1 LFRRG
6 VTLARRQVWRGGACD
21 IVRCDAADLRR
32 QTAQLMSISP
42 TIIAG
47 REPSGAPRSNA
58 SQRIIA
64 AGIVLVFLYYA
75 ASVVMTIIMAVLFAY
90 FLDPVVEWMENRGL
104 PRGLGSLLMV
114 LLMVAIGV
122 AVISALWFRAEAFAE
137 DWPKY
142 GAKLKAARQA
152 IEKDLQVIESRVSE
166 ITPEEKQPRGTLRVE
181 QAESTRS
188 LLLEKLGS
196 LTNIVVAATFVPFLV
211 FFMLA
216 AKRTVW
222 HATLQLFPPSERT
235 QVKLALEKV
244 GDVLRG
250 YVMGNM
256 VVMLILVVACSVVFW
271 ALDMD
276 YPLLAGSASG
286 VLNLVPYFGTILSA
300 VPPIVLGLA
309 KWNSPRNYVIV
320 VGLMFGFHF
329 IALNVLFP
337 ALVGRKVQ
345 LSALA
350 VTLAL
355 LFWGWLWGAM
365 GFLLGIPVTASIKV
379 MCDHIEG
386 WEPVG
391 RWLGG

>member
-1 LFRRG
+1 
-6 VTLARRQVWRGGACD
+6 
-21 IVRCDAADLRR
+21 
-32 QTAQLMSISP
+32 MSISP
-42 TIIAG
+42 SILTG

-75 ASVVMTIIMAVLFAY
+75 ASVVMTILMAVLLAY

-104 PRGLGSLLMV
+104 PRGLGALLMV
-114 LLMVAIGV
+114 LLLC
-122 AVISALWFRAEAFAE
+122 AVLVGAISALWFRAESFAE
-137 DWPKY
+137 NWPKY
-142 GAKLKAARQA
+142 GAKLKAAREAVDKRLQA
-152 IEKDLQVIESRVSE
+152 IETHVSE
-166 ITPEEKQPRGTLRVE
+166 ITPVEKQPRGTLRVE
-181 QAESTRS
+181 QSESTRS
-188 LLLEKLGS
+188 FLLEKLGS

-216 AKRTVW
+216 AKRGVW
-222 HATLQLFPPSERT
+222 HATLQLFPPSQRT

-250 YVMGNM
+250 YVMGNV
-256 VVMLILVVACSVVFW
+256 VVMLILAGACTLLFW
-271 ALDMD
+271 ALDLD
-276 YPLLAGSASG
+276 YPLLAGFTSG

-300 VPPIVLGLA
+300 IPPLVLGIA
-309 KWNSPRNYVIV
+309 KWDKPGNYLIV
-320 VGLMFGFHF
+320 VGMMLAFHF

-379 MCDHIEG
+379 ICDHMEG

>member
-1 LFRRG
+1 
-6 VTLARRQVWRGGACD
+6 
-21 IVRCDAADLRR
+21 
-32 QTAQLMSISP
+32 MSISP
-42 TIIAG
+42 SILTG
-47 REPSGAPRSNA
+47 REPSGAPRGNA

-64 AGIVLVFLYYA
+64 TGIVLVFLYYA
-75 ASVVMTIIMAVLFAY
+75 ASVVMTILMAVLLAY

-104 PRGLGSLLMV
+104 PRGLGALIMV
-114 LLMVAIGV
+114 LLLC
-122 AVISALWFRAEAFAE
+122 AVLVGAISALWFRAEAFAE

-152 IEKDLQVIESRVSE
+152 VDKRLQAIETHVSE

-181 QAESTRS
+181 QSESTRS
-188 LLLEKLGS
+188 FLLEKLGS

-216 AKRTVW
+216 AKRGVW
-222 HATLQLFPPSERT
+222 HATLQLFPPSQRT

-244 GDVLRG
+244 GGVLRG

-256 VVMLILVVACSVVFW
+256 VVMLILAAACTLLFW
-271 ALDMD
+271 ALDLD
-276 YPLLAGSASG
+276 YPLLAGFTSG

-300 VPPIVLGLA
+300 IPPLVLGIA
-309 KWNSPRNYVIV
+309 KWDKPGNYLIV
-320 VGLMFGFHF
+320 VGMMLAFHF
-329 IALNVLFP
+329 IGLNVLFP

-379 MCDHIEG
+379 ICDHIEG

>member
-1 LFRRG
+1 
-6 VTLARRQVWRGGACD
+6 
-21 IVRCDAADLRR
+21 
-32 QTAQLMSISP
+32 MSISP
-42 TIIAG
+42 SILTG

-75 ASVVMTIIMAVLFAY
+75 ASVVMTILMAVLLAY

-104 PRGLGSLLMV
+104 PRGLGALIMV
-114 LLMVAIGV
+114 LLLCSVMVGA
-122 AVISALWFRAEAFAE
+122 ISALWFRAESFAE
-137 DWPKY
+137 NWPKY
-142 GAKLKAARQA
+142 GAKLKAAREAVDKRLQA
-152 IEKDLQVIESRVSE
+152 IETHVSE

-181 QAESTRS
+181 QSESTRS
-188 LLLEKLGS
+188 FLLEKLGS

-250 YVMGNM
+250 YVMGNV
-256 VVMLILVVACSVVFW
+256 VVMLILAGACTLLFW
-271 ALDMD
+271 ALDLD
-276 YPLLAGSASG
+276 YPLLAGFTSG

-300 VPPIVLGLA
+300 IPPLVLGIA
-309 KWNSPRNYVIV
+309 KWDKPGNYLIV
-320 VGLMFGFHF
+320 VGMMLAFHF

-379 MCDHIEG
+379 ICDHMEG

>member
-1 LFRRG
+1 M
-6 VTLARRQVWRGGACD
+6 A
-21 IVRCDAADLRR
+21 
-32 QTAQLMSISP
+32 ISP
-42 TIIAG
+42 SVLTG

-90 FLDPVVEWMENRGL
+90 FLDPLVEWLEARGL
-104 PRGLGSLLMV
+104 PRGLGSLLTV
-114 LLMVAIGV
+114 LLLCTVLGGILTGV
-122 AVISALWFRAEAFAE
+122 WFRAEDFAGN
-137 DWPKY
+137 WPKY
-142 GAKLKAARQA
+142 GAKLKAARKAVETRMQS
-152 IEKDLQVIESRVSE
+152 IEQRVSE
-166 ITPEEKQPRGTLRVE
+166 ITPTEDTHRGTLRVE

-188 LLLEKLGS
+188 YLIEKLGS
-196 LTNIVVAATFVPFLV
+196 VGNIIVAATFVPFLV

-216 AKRTVW
+216 SKRDVW
-222 HATLQLFPPSERT
+222 HATLQLFPPGERT
-235 QVKLALEKV
+235 KVKLALEQV
-244 GDVLRG
+244 GSVLRG
-250 YVMGNM
+250 YVMGNV
-256 VVMLILVVACSVVFW
+256 VVMVILGVACSLLFW
-271 ALDMD
+271 ALGLD
-276 YPLLAGSASG
+276 YPVLAGAASG
-286 VLNLVPYFGTILSA
+286 VLNLVPYFGTILAA
-300 VPPIVLGLA
+300 VPPIVLGLT
-309 KWNSPRNYVIV
+309 KWDSAGNYIIV
-320 VGLMFGFHF
+320 AASMFGFHF

-379 MCDHIEG
+379 ICDHMEG

>member
-1 LFRRG
+1 VRRG
-6 VTLARRQVWRGGACD
+6 VTLARRQAWRSGACD
-21 IVRCDAADLRR
+21 IVLCDAADLRG
-32 QTAQLMSISP
+32 QTTQLMSISP
-42 TIIAG
+42 TIISG

-114 LLMVAIGV
+114 LLMVAVGV

-152 IEKDLQVIESRVSE
+152 VEKDLQLIESRVSE
-166 ITPEEKQPRGTLRVE
+166 ITPEEQRPRGTLRVE

-196 LTNIVVAATFVPFLV
+196 LTNIVVASTFVPFLV

-256 VVMLILVVACSVVFW
+256 VVMLILVAACSLLFW

-309 KWNSPRNYVIV
+309 KWNSPRNYLIV
-320 VGLMFGFHF
+320 VGMMFAFHF

>member
-1 LFRRG
+1 
-6 VTLARRQVWRGGACD
+6 
-21 IVRCDAADLRR
+21 
-32 QTAQLMSISP
+32 MSISP
-42 TIIAG
+42 SILTG
-47 REPSGAPRSNA
+47 REPSGAPKSNA

-75 ASVVMTIIMAVLFAY
+75 ASVVMTILMAVLLAY

-104 PRGLGSLLMV
+104 PRGLGALLMV
-114 LLMVAIGV
+114 LLLC
-122 AVISALWFRAEAFAE
+122 AVLVGAISALWFRAESFAE
-137 DWPKY
+137 NWPKY
-142 GAKLKAARQA
+142 GAKLKAAREAVDKRLQA
-152 IEKDLQVIESRVSE
+152 IETHVSE
-166 ITPEEKQPRGTLRVE
+166 ITPVEKQPRGTLRVE
-181 QAESTRS
+181 QSESTRS
-188 LLLEKLGS
+188 FLLEKLGS

-216 AKRTVW
+216 AKRGVW
-222 HATLQLFPPSERT
+222 HATLQLFPPSQRT

-250 YVMGNM
+250 YVMGNV
-256 VVMLILVVACSVVFW
+256 VVMLILAGACTLLFW
-271 ALDMD
+271 ALDLD
-276 YPLLAGSASG
+276 YPLLAGFTSG

-300 VPPIVLGLA
+300 IPPLVLGIA
-309 KWNSPRNYVIV
+309 KWDKPGNYLIV
-320 VGLMFGFHF
+320 VGMMLAFHF

-379 MCDHIEG
+379 ICDHMEG

>member
-1 LFRRG
+1 
-6 VTLARRQVWRGGACD
+6 
-21 IVRCDAADLRR
+21 
-32 QTAQLMSISP
+32 MSISP
-42 TIIAG
+42 TILTG

-90 FLDPVVEWMENRGL
+90 FLDPVVEWLENRGL
-104 PRGLGSLLMV
+104 PRGLGALLMV
-114 LLMVAIGV
+114 LLMCSVLVGA
-122 AVISALWFRAEAFAE
+122 ISALWFRAESFAG

-152 IEKDLQVIESRVSE
+152 VEKNLQSIESRVSE
-166 ITPEEKQPRGTLRVE
+166 ITPTEKQPAGTLRVE
-181 QAESTRS
+181 QSESTRS

-216 AKRTVW
+216 AKRGVW
-222 HATLQLFPPSERT
+222 HSTLQLFPPSERT
-235 QVKLALEKV
+235 KVKLALEKV

-250 YVMGNM
+250 YVMGNL
-256 VVMLILVVACSVVFW
+256 VVMMILAVACTLLFW

-276 YPLLAGSASG
+276 YPLLAGFTSG

-300 VPPIVLGLA
+300 VPPIILGLA
-309 KWNSPRNYVIV
+309 KWNSPRNYIIV
-320 VGLMFGFHF
+320 VVMMLAFHF

>member
-1 LFRRG
+1 MALSP
-6 VTLARRQVWRGGACD
+6 
-21 IVRCDAADLRR
+21 
-32 QTAQLMSISP
+32 SIL
-42 TIIAG
+42 TG

-75 ASVVMTIIMAVLFAY
+75 ASVVMTVLLAVLLAY
-90 FLDPVVEWMENRGL
+90 FLDPVVEWCEARGM

-114 LLMVAIGV
+114 LLMCTVLAALV
-122 AVISALWFRAEAFAE
+122 TAVWFRAEDFAGN
-137 DWPKY
+137 WPKY
-142 GAKLKAARQA
+142 GAKLKGARQA
-152 IEKDLQVIESRVSE
+152 VEKRLQSIEQRVSE
-166 ITPEEKQPRGTLRVE
+166 ITPAEEAHRGTLRVE

-188 LLLEKLGS
+188 YLFEKLGS
-196 LTNIVVAATFVPFLV
+196 VTNIIVAATFVPFLV

-216 AKRTVW
+216 AKRDVW
-222 HATLQLFPPSERT
+222 HATLQLFPPGQRT
-235 QVKLALEKV
+235 QVKLALEQV
-244 GDVLRG
+244 GSVLRG

-256 VVMLILVVACSVVFW
+256 VVMVILGIACTILFW
-271 ALDMD
+271 TLGLD
-276 YPLLAGSASG
+276 YPLLAGFTAG

-300 VPPIVLGLA
+300 VPPLVLGLT
-309 KWNSPRNYVIV
+309 KWDSVGNYVIV
-320 VGLMFGFHF
+320 VVMMFAFHF

-379 MCDHIEG
+379 ICDHVEG
-386 WEPVG
+386 LEPVG

>member
-1 LFRRG
+1 
-6 VTLARRQVWRGGACD
+6 
-21 IVRCDAADLRR
+21 
-32 QTAQLMSISP
+32 MSISP
-42 TIIAG
+42 SILAG

-75 ASVVMTIIMAVLFAY
+75 ASVVMTILMAVLFAY
-90 FLDPVVEWMENRGL
+90 FLDPVVEWLENRGL

-114 LLMVAIGV
+114 LLMCSVLVGA
-122 AVISALWFRAEAFAE
+122 ISALWYRTEAFAE
-137 DWPKY
+137 DWPTKY
-142 GAKLKAARQA
+142 GPKLKAARQA
-152 IEKDLQVIESRVSE
+152 VDKRLQSFEARVSE
-166 ITPEEKQPRGTLRVE
+166 ITPEEQRPRGTLRVE
-181 QAESTRS
+181 QSESTRS
-188 LLLEKLGS
+188 FLLEKLGS
-196 LTNIVVAATFVPFLV
+196 LTNIVVAATFVPFLL

-216 AKRTVW
+216 AKRSVW

-250 YVMGNM
+250 YVMGNV
-256 VVMLILVVACSVVFW
+256 VVMLILAAACTLLFW

-276 YPLLAGSASG
+276 YPLLAGFTSG
-286 VLNLVPYFGTILSA
+286 VLNLVPYFGTLLSA
-300 VPPIVLGLA
+300 VPPLVLGLS

-320 VGLMFGFHF
+320 VGMMFTFHF

-391 RWLGG
+391 RWLGGAP